1 MLLGGLFMNDIKIE
15 KFTIS
20 RDDSIMEG
28 WPDLIKLTTGRL
40 IVAYNECTAH
50 ANRDHTHIAI
60 RHSDDNGESW
70 SEKQYVGEETFHGD
84 HWNSIRFTGLSSGRI
99 MLVCDR
105 VVEIEM
111 SSKCELYLW
120 ESIDCGESFG
130 EGRRLGVHGF
140 CSDKVRELSDGTLLL
155 CVSRYNASIRTNEVA
170 AFKSDDGGRTWR
182 EACVVASSDKYNFIE
197 PAALELKD
205 GRVAVF
211 LRENSFSEL
220 GGFVT
225 ISKDKGESFGEISE
239 MPTPWL
245 QRPVVGYLRDGR
257 ILLTYREFLNR
268 EMRKLNGCIFD
279 ESALERCEGFEIFEI
294 DRDGAEAA
302 DSGYSAW
309 VELEKGRLLM
319 ANYIVDDAPRAY
331 IRGYRIEIGEN

>member
-1 MLLGGLFMNDIKIE
+1 MKIE

-40 IVAYNECTAH
+40 LVAYNECTAH
-50 ANRDHTHIAI
+50 VNRDHTHIAI
-60 RHSDDNGESW
+60 RHSDDGGLTW
-70 SEKQYVGEETFHGD
+70 SEKRYVGEETFHGD
-84 HWNSIRFTGLSSGRI
+84 HWNSIRLSQISDRRV
-99 MLVCDR
+99 MLICDR
-105 VVEIEM
+105 IVKSELSDE
-111 SSKCELYLW
+111 CELYLW
-120 ESIDCGESFG
+120 ESLDGGESFS
-130 EGRRLGVHGF
+130 EGRKLGVQGY
-140 CSDKVRELSDGTLLL
+140 CSDKIRELSDGTLLL

-182 EACVVASSDKYNFIE
+182 EACVVASNEKYNFIE

-211 LRENSFSEL
+211 LRENSFTEL

-225 ISKDKGESFGEISE
+225 ISRDKGESFGEIFE
-239 MPTPWL
+239 IPTPWL
-245 QRPVVGYLRDGR
+245 QRPFVGYLRDGR

-279 ESALERCEGFEIFEI
+279 ESALESGESFEIFEI

-319 ANYIVDDAPRAY
+319 VNYIVDDAPRAY
-331 IRGYRIEIGEN
+331 IRGYRVEI